1 MGVGGTGVLGFGAI
15 WNFGLGFVNFF
26 SNTGQ
31 DIILRIFGKKPKMV
45 LYNGRDRSFGEM
57 KESNE
62 EFGKAILKG
71 NLKRMQKKSTT
82 RGSARDEHNHHIR
95 NESKGTNHGRGNK
108 NNKLYGL

>member
-1 MGVGGTGVLGFGAI
+1 MELWTWVCK
-15 WNFGLGFVNFF
+15 FF
-26 SNTGQ
+26 LCNTGQ

-71 NLKRMQKKSTT
+71 NLKRMQKNS
-82 RGSARDEHNHHIR
+82 RECSEDDINF
-95 NESKGTNHGRGNK
+95 
-108 NNKLYGL
+108 NNKVKIIFKKSYTSN